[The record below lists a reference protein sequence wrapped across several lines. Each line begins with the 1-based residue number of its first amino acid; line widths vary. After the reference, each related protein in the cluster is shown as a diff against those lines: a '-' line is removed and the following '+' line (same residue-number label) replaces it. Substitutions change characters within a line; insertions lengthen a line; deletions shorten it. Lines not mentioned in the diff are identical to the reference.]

1 MAHVRKLIR
10 DNIVT
15 TVTGLST
22 TGTNVFKSRVY
33 PLSAGSLPALTV
45 YTRSEEVTQ
54 STISIPRTIERTLTV
69 SIDSYVQGLT
79 NYEDSLDA
87 IAVEVEN
94 AITADVTRGGYAKDT
109 RITSFEADFSG
120 DPDQPVASSTIT
132 IEVDYVT
139 IEDDPEVSV

>member
-1 MAHVRKLIR
+1 VAHVRKLIR
-10 DNIVT
+10 DNIVAA
-15 TVTGLST
+15 VTGLNA

-33 PLSAGSLPALTV
+33 PLSAESLPALTV

-109 RITSFEADFSG
+109 RVISFESDFSG

>member
-10 DNIVT
+10 DNIVAA
-15 TVTGLST
+15 VTGLNA

-33 PLSAGSLPALTV
+33 PLSAESLPALTV

-109 RITSFEADFSG
+109 RITSFEADYSG

>member
-10 DNIVT
+10 DNIVAA
-15 TVTGLST
+15 VTGLDT
-22 TGTNVFKSRVY
+22 TGANVFKSRVY
-33 PLSAGSLPALTV
+33 PLSSGSLPALTV
-45 YTRSEEVTQ
+45 YTRSEDVMQ
-54 STISIPRTIERTLTV
+54 STMRKPRTIERTLTV

-109 RITSFEADFSG
+109 RITSFEADYSG

>member
-10 DNIVT
+10 DNIVAA
-15 TVTGLST
+15 VTGLNA

-33 PLSAGSLPALTV
+33 PLSAESLPALTV

-109 RITSFEADFSG
+109 RVISFESDFSG